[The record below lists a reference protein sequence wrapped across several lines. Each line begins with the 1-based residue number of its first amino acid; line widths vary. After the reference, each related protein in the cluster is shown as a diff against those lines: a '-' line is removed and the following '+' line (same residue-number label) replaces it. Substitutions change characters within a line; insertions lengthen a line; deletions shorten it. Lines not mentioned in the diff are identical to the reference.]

1 MAQQSISIK
10 IADRPYSLK
19 VTSPE
24 QEEVIRKAA
33 EEVNRKISAYQDR
46 MPGKGMVELLS
57 FAALNVCMANL
68 SLQDQ
73 LKEIAREEKSLVD
86 ELEGYLENIDKN
98 SR

>member
-1 MAQQSISIK
+1 MAQSITIK

-24 QEEVIRKAA
+24 QEELIRKAA
-33 EEVNRKISAYQDR
+33 DEVNRKISAYQDR

-73 LKEIAREEKSLVD
+73 LKEIAREEKSLAD

>member
-1 MAQQSISIK
+1 MAQQNITIK

-19 VTSPE
+19 VASPE

-33 EEVNRKISAYQDR
+33 DEVNRRVRAYQDKL
-46 MPGKGMVELLS
+46 PGKGIVELLS
-57 FAALNVCMANL
+57 FAALNLCMTNI

-73 LKEIAREEKSLVD
+73 IKGMALEEKALAD
-86 ELEGYLENIDKN
+86 ELDGYLKNMDKN

>member
-1 MAQQSISIK
+1 MAQSIAIM

-24 QEEVIRKAA
+24 QEELIRKAA
-33 EEVNRKISAYQDR
+33 DEVNRKISAYQDR

-73 LKEIAREEKSLVD
+73 LKEIAREEKSLAD

>member
-1 MAQQSISIK
+1 MAQSITIK

-19 VTSPE
+19 VTSTE
-24 QEEVIRKAA
+24 QEELIRKAA
-33 EEVNRKISAYQDR
+33 DEVNRKISAYQDR

-73 LKEIAREEKSLVD
+73 LKEIAREEKSLAD

>member
-1 MAQQSISIK
+1 MAQSITIK

-24 QEEVIRKAA
+24 QEELIRKAA
-33 EEVNRKISAYQDR
+33 DEVNRKVSAYQDR

-73 LKEIAREEKSLVD
+73 LKEIVREEKSLAD

>member
-1 MAQQSISIK
+1 MAHSISIK

-24 QEEVIRKAA
+24 QEELIRKAA
-33 EEVNRKISAYQDR
+33 DEVNRKISAYQDR

-73 LKEIAREEKSLVD
+73 IKELAREEKSLAD

>member
-1 MAQQSISIK
+1 MAQSITIK

-24 QEEVIRKAA
+24 QEELIRKAA
-33 EEVNRKISAYQDR
+33 DEVNRKISAYQDR
-46 MPGKGMVELLS
+46 MPGKGIVELLS

-73 LKEIAREEKSLVD
+73 LKEIAREEKSLAD

>member
-1 MAQQSISIK
+1 MAQSITIK

-24 QEEVIRKAA
+24 QEELIRKAA
-33 EEVNRKISAYQDR
+33 DEVNRKISAYQDR

-73 LKEIAREEKSLVD
+73 LKEIAREEKSLAD

-98 SR
+98 CR

>member
-1 MAQQSISIK
+1 MAQSITIK

-24 QEEVIRKAA
+24 QEELIRKAA
-33 EEVNRKISAYQDR
+33 DEVNRKISAYQDR

-73 LKEIAREEKSLVD
+73 LKEIAREEKNLAD

>member
-1 MAQQSISIK
+1 MAQSISIK

-24 QEEVIRKAA
+24 QEELIRKAA

-73 LKEIAREEKSLVD
+73 MKELAREEKSLAD

>member
-1 MAQQSISIK
+1 MAQSITIK

-24 QEEVIRKAA
+24 QEELIRKAA
-33 EEVNRKISAYQDR
+33 DEVNRKISAYQDR
-46 MPGKGMVELLS
+46 MPGNGMVELLS

-73 LKEIAREEKSLVD
+73 LKEIAREEKNLAD

>member
-1 MAQQSISIK
+1 MAQSITIK

-24 QEEVIRKAA
+24 QEELIRKAA
-33 EEVNRKISAYQDR
+33 DEVNRKLSAYQDR

-73 LKEIAREEKSLVD
+73 LKEIAREEKSLAD

>member
-1 MAQQSISIK
+1 MAQSISIK

-24 QEEVIRKAA
+24 QEELIRKAA
-33 EEVNRKISAYQDR
+33 DEVNRKISAYQDR
-46 MPGKGMVELLS
+46 MPGKSMVELLS

-73 LKEIAREEKSLVD
+73 LKEIAREEKSLAD

>member
-1 MAQQSISIK
+1 MAQSITIK

-24 QEEVIRKAA
+24 QEELIRKAA
-33 EEVNRKISAYQDR
+33 DEVNRKLSAYQDR

-73 LKEIAREEKSLVD
+73 LKEIACGEKILAD

>member
-1 MAQQSISIK
+1 MAQSLTIK

-24 QEEVIRKAA
+24 QEELIRKAA
-33 EEVNRKISAYQDR
+33 DEVNRKISAYQDR

-73 LKEIAREEKSLVD
+73 LKEIAREEKSLAD

>member
-1 MAQQSISIK
+1 MAQSISIK

-24 QEEVIRKAA
+24 QEELIRKAA
-33 EEVNRKISAYQDR
+33 DEVNRKVRAYQDR

-57 FAALNVCMANL
+57 FAALNVCMANI
-68 SLQDQ
+68 SLQGQ
-73 LKEIAREEKSLVD
+73 LKEIADDEKKLAE

>member
-1 MAQQSISIK
+1 MAQNISIK

-19 VTSPE
+19 AASPE

-33 EEVNRKISAYQDR
+33 DEVNRRMRAYQDKL
-46 MPGKGMVELLS
+46 PGKGSVELLS
-57 FAALNVCMANL
+57 FVALNVCMSNI
-68 SLQDQ
+68 S
-73 LKEIAREEKSLVD
+73 LKEQLNERDREEDVLAK

>member
-1 MAQQSISIK
+1 MAQQNISIK

-24 QEEVIRKAA
+24 QEEIIRKAA
-33 EEVNRKISAYQDR
+33 DEVSRRVRAYQDKL
-46 MPGKGMVELLS
+46 PGKGIVELLS
-57 FAALNVCMANL
+57 FAALNVCMTNI

-73 LKEIAREEKSLVD
+73 IKGMAKEEQALAD

>member
-1 MAQQSISIK
+1 MAQSITIK

-24 QEEVIRKAA
+24 QEELIRKAA
-33 EEVNRKISAYQDR
+33 DEVNRKISAYQDR

-57 FAALNVCMANL
+57 FAALNVCMTNL

-73 LKEIAREEKSLVD
+73 LKEIAREEKSLAD